1 MKNLL
6 VIGLLFSSLTASA
19 MNIGR
24 VDVQKVL
31 LSVKESK
38 RIKDKL
44 QKDIEKKQAGLKKE
58 EESLI
63 KDKEKFEKQAMVMNE
78 KTKQQ
83 KGQELQKKFFG
94 FQQKMQQFQNEVA
107 KMEQS
112 AKGPILNK
120 IKQIVEEVSKSKKLD
135 WTYETSTTPILYIDK
150 VTDITDDVIK
160 AYDKKHK

>member
-6 VIGLLFSSLTASA
+6 LIGLLFSSLTASA
-19 MNIGR
+19 MTIGR

-31 LSVKESK
+31 LEVNESK
-38 RIKDKL
+38 KVKDKL
-44 QKDIEKKQAGLKKE
+44 QKEIDKKQAELKKE
-58 EESLI
+58 EEALV
-63 KDKEKFEKQAMVMNE
+63 KEKEKFEKQAMVMNE

-94 FQQKMQQFQNEVA
+94 FQQKMQKYQGELA

-120 IKQIVEEVSKSKKLD
+120 IKAVVEEVSKSKGLD
-135 WTYETSTTPILYIDK
+135 WTYETSTTPILYINK
-150 VTDITDDVIK
+150 VTDITTDVIK
-160 AYDKKHK
+160 AYNKKHK

>member
-6 VIGLLFSSLTASA
+6 MVGLLFSSLTASA

-38 RIKDKL
+38 QIKDKL
-44 QKDIEKKQAGLKKE
+44 QKEIDKKQAELKKE
-58 EESLI
+58 EESLV
-63 KDKEKFEKQAMVMNE
+63 KEKEKFEKQALVMNE
-78 KTKQQ
+78 KTKQK
-83 KGQELQKKFFG
+83 KGQELQKKFFT
-94 FQQKMQQFQNEVA
+94 FQQKMQKYQGELA

-120 IKQIVEEVSKSKKLD
+120 IKAVVEEVSKKKGLD
-135 WTYETSTTPILYIDK
+135 WTYETSTTPILYIKK
-150 VTDITDDVIK
+150 VTDITNDVIT

>member
-6 VIGLLFSSLTASA
+6 VFGLLFSSLTASA

-31 LSVKESK
+31 LTVKESK
-38 RIKDKL
+38 KVKDKL
-44 QKDIEKKQAGLKKE
+44 QKEIDKKQAQLKKE
-58 EESLI
+58 EGALVKE
-63 KDKEKFEKQAMVMNE
+63 KEKFEKQAMVMNE

-83 KGQELQKKFFG
+83 KGQALQKKFYA
-94 FQQKMQQFQNEVA
+94 FQQKMQQYQGELA
-107 KMEQS
+107 KMEQV

-120 IKQIVEEVSKSKKLD
+120 IKEVVEAVSKSKKLD
-135 WTYETSTTPILYIDK
+135 WTYETSTTPILYISK
-150 VTDITDDVIK
+150 VTDITEDVIK